1 MRTKYL
7 AMLVVSMLLTIPAPA
22 KETNAQQA
30 RRIFDHTYNMV
41 FGSQG
46 STLHYYVNIIGIM
59 KVEGTIWYKGK
70 KSRFIESRYLSWN
83 DGEKDFWVDK
93 KKKTVTLYDPD
104 SPKKDKYSSKF
115 AFNADDYNYSWENSE
130 EGYVINLDARRS
142 VKGIKHVKA
151 IIDKKTRA
159 PQSLKIKLLWFWTTV
174 KISRFKSGNIS
185 DATFVFPASKYMDY
199 RFYDER
205 GK

>member
-1 MRTKYL
+1 
-7 AMLVVSMLLTIPAPA
+7 
-22 KETNAQQA
+22 
-30 RRIFDHTYNMV
+30 
-41 FGSQG
+41 
-46 STLHYYVNIIGIM
+46 M
-59 KVEGTIWYKGK
+59 KVVWGKG
-70 KSRFIESRYLSWN
+70 
-83 DGEKDFWVDK
+83 DK
-93 KKKTVTLYDPD
+93 LHVLDN
-104 SPKKDKYSSKF
+104 
-115 AFNADDYNYSWENSE
+115 FNADDYNYSWENSE

-159 PQSLKIKLLWFWTTV
+159 PLSLKIKLLWFWTTV